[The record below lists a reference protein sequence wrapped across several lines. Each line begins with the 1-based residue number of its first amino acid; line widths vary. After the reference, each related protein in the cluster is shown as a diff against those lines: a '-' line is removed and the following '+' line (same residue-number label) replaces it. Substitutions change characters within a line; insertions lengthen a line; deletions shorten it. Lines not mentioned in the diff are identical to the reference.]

1 MRTVIIMGLGNP
13 GQRYARTRH
22 NIGYR
27 CVDHFAFRHGAR
39 FVRTACQARLSE
51 FTLSDH
57 RVVLAKPRTFM
68 NLSGKSAQALVHSYG
83 ISPQDLVIVYD
94 DVDLPLA
101 RIRVRTAGGPGGH
114 NGIRSVITALNT
126 NHFPR
131 VRVGIGRPLES
142 ERNEEDLVGYVLTE
156 FSEAQE
162 QMVAEAVAK
171 VSDILDCVVVDG
183 IDAAMNR
190 FNSVV

>member
-1 MRTVIIMGLGNP
+1 
-13 GQRYARTRH
+13 
-22 NIGYR
+22 
-27 CVDHFAFRHGAR
+27 
-39 FVRTACQARLSE
+39 
-51 FTLSDH
+51 
-57 RVVLAKPRTFM
+57 M

-142 ERNEEDLVGYVLTE
+142 ERNEEDLVGYVLSE

-162 QMVAEAVAK
+162 QVVAEAVAK
-171 VSDILDCVVVDG
+171 VSDILDCVVADG